1 MKTKI
6 LMVCLGNIC
15 RSPLAEGILKSKLN
29 PEQYLVSSSG
39 TSNYHIGNKPD
50 IRSIQT
56 AKAHGIDITDQ
67 RAAQFKSDDFQIY
80 DFIYAMDNSN
90 YENIIKLANTQED
103 KNKVKLILN
112 ETHPNKGFDVPD
124 PYYGGDQGFEE
135 VFQMLDEACNVIAS
149 RLEKKN

>member
-1 MKTKI
+1 
-6 LMVCLGNIC
+6 MVCLGNIC

-39 TSNYHIGNKPD
+39 TSNYHIGCKPD

-103 KNKVKLILN
+103 KSKVKLILN

-149 RLEKKN
+149 TLEKKN